1 MKGRTS
7 VFKKIAGIFG
17 RKKANQSTDN
27 ASGTQTKKTKTF
39 SPGEIKIISEL
50 QKSKRLEDIL
60 FTGQYDE
67 YLIYNVYSKEPMDD
81 WEYEGSY
88 FMEKD
93 AEAIEE
99 RVIKSYGY
107 DNCPINISIDPMSI
121 KSLRESNNCNK
132 YLSYL
137 S

>member
-1 MKGRTS
+1 
-7 VFKKIAGIFG
+7 
-17 RKKANQSTDN
+17 
-27 ASGTQTKKTKTF
+27 
-39 SPGEIKIISEL
+39 
-50 QKSKRLEDIL
+50 
-60 FTGQYDE
+60 
-67 YLIYNVYSKEPMDD
+67 MDD

-121 KSLRESNNCNK
+121 KSLKESNNCNK

-137 S
+137 R